1 MFQFNF
7 APEHCVGFWSLPA
20 WPNTWTIYLSKIKVK
35 MCSAPLTDDVIQ
47 SRGCAGSQA
56 WEKDKL
62 SQERLSK
69 GSQGWSRSCWWN
81 QLHIVQTVIPH
92 VGTSSPGPSVEDHPR
107 WGPTLF
113 SPSLVSTPLVLHS
126 STTLHPSPLSS
137 ATISLPPLHFATFV
151 CCLQFSGDPFII
163 ICRRICL
170 ERLRFDHV
178 VFYTLHLF
186 YI

>member
-7 APEHCVGFWSLPA
+7 APEHCVGFWSFSA

-62 SQERLSK
+62 SLERLSK
-69 GSQGWSRSCWWN
+69 GSQGWSRSDWWN
-81 QLHIVQTVIPH
+81 QLHIVQTVIPP
-92 VGTSSPGPSVEDHPR
+92 VGTSSPGPSVRDHPR

-126 STTLHPSPLSS
+126 STTRTPLPYPRPVSP
-137 ATISLPPLHFATFV
+137 SLPSTSLHLCAAYNSVETHSSSFAGV
-151 CCLQFSGDPFII
+151 SVLSACALI
-163 ICRRICL
+163 
-170 ERLRFDHV
+170 
-178 VFYTLHLF
+178 TLHLF
-186 YI
+186 NI